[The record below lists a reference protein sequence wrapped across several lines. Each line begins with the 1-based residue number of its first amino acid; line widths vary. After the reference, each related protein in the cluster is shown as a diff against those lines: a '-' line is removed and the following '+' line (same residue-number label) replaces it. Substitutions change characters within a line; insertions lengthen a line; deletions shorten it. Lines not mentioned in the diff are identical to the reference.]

1 MEGATKEIYF
11 EEESDDERY
20 SKDSNDDVDDDEEYC
35 YASVPVS
42 KLQPR
47 KVLSKGR
54 WIKKMGMAE
63 VEVQKGPIWR
73 TTGIVRCGK
82 IYCLI
87 EEVLFMAELGAFLL
101 MDDAGASISMEE
113 MYMIFSDEKNGCS
126 WEHFQAYR
134 QLKSLGYIVG
144 RYGIPWSLKHV
155 KSNTESFS
163 SQCSSENAVDLKS
176 EDEFSVL
183 GMFSRLQIDEVKP
196 VFDVYLPNTKFRKSS
211 PGAPSFVLC
220 FASGYPPSKAT
231 LQLMERKC
239 GGIPLK
245 FCHVEQGR
253 VSFFSFDKVELPIL
267 P

>member
-1 MEGATKEIYF
+1 MEGTTKEIYL
-11 EEESDDERY
+11 EEESNDERY
-20 SKDSNDDVDDDEEYC
+20 SKDSEDDDEEYC

-63 VEVQKGPIWR
+63 IEVHKGTMWR

-82 IYCLI
+82 IYCSI
-87 EEVLFMAELGAFLL
+87 EEVLFMAELGSFLL

-113 MYMIFSDEKNGCS
+113 IYMNLSNEKNGCS
-126 WEHFQAYR
+126 WELFQAYK
-134 QLKSLGYIVG
+134 QLKSLGYILG
-144 RYGIPWSLKHV
+144 RYGIPRSLKHV
-155 KSNTESFS
+155 KSNAESFP
-163 SQCSSENAVDLKS
+163 SQCFSETVVDLKS
-176 EDEFSVL
+176 EDEISVL
-183 GMFSRLQIDEVKP
+183 GMFSRLQVDQVKP

-220 FASGYPPSKAT
+220 FTSGYPPSKPE
-231 LQLMERKC
+231 LQRMERKC
-239 GGIPLK
+239 GGVPLK

-253 VSFFSFDKVELPIL
+253 VSFISFDIVQLPIL

>member
-1 MEGATKEIYF
+1 MEGATKENYF
-11 EEESDDERY
+11 EEESDGERY
-20 SKDSNDDVDDDEEYC
+20 SKDSDGGDDDDEYC

-54 WIKKMGMAE
+54 WIQEIGMAE

-82 IYCLI
+82 IYCSI
-87 EEVLFMAELGAFLL
+87 EELLFMAELGAFLL

-113 MYMIFSDEKNGCS
+113 MYMRISDENNGCS

-144 RYGIPWSLKHV
+144 RYNIPWSLKHV
-155 KSNTESFS
+155 KSNTESS
-163 SQCSSENAVDLKS
+163 SSHWSSENVMDLKS
-176 EDEFSVL
+176 KDDISVV

-211 PGAPSFVLC
+211 PDDPSFVLC
-220 FASGYPPSKAT
+220 FASGYPPSKMT

>member
-1 MEGATKEIYF
+1 MEGATMEIYL
-11 EEESDDERY
+11 EEENDDEKY
-20 SKDSNDDVDDDEEYC
+20 SKDSEDDDDEQYC

-63 VEVQKGPIWR
+63 IELHKGSIWK

-82 IYCLI
+82 IYCSI
-87 EEVLFMAELGAFLL
+87 EEALFMAELGAFLL
-101 MDDAGASISMEE
+101 MDDAGASISIEE
-113 MYMIFSDEKNGCS
+113 MYMNLSDDNNGCS
-126 WEHFQAYR
+126 WELFQAYK
-134 QLKSLGYIVG
+134 QLKSLGYVVG
-144 RYGIPWSLKHV
+144 RHGIPWSLKHV

-163 SQCSSENAVDLKS
+163 SQCSSENVVDLKS
-176 EDEFSVL
+176 QGEISVL
-183 GMFSRLQIDEVKP
+183 GVFSRLQVGEVKP

-211 PGAPSFVLC
+211 PGAPSFVVC
-220 FASGYPPSKAT
+220 FTSGYPPSKPD
-231 LQLMERKC
+231 LQHMERKC

-253 VSFFSFDKVELPIL
+253 VSFISFDKVELPIL